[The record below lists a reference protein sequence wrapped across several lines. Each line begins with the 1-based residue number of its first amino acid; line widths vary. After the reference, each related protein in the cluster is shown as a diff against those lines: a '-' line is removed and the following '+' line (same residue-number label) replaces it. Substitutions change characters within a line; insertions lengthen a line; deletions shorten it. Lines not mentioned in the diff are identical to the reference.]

1 MADIKVV
8 SSSDDVLHEVTKD
21 EFEYFKARCKYYAK
35 TFNLMDWDFYHCL
48 EDLSEDAELA
58 NISWC
63 FTGHSC
69 RITFSTKMPDYDN
82 YLFEIDKIAR
92 HEIIHLL
99 LARLQEY
106 SQRRN
111 VFQDDIDESIESLVR
126 NIENVYQVGAESV
139 SQNPTQIASVTII

>member
-8 SSSDDVLHEVTKD
+8 SSSEDVLHDVTED
-21 EFEYFKARCKYYAK
+21 EYKYFKERCKYYANM
-35 TFNLMDWDFYHCL
+35 FNLMDWDFYFFL
-48 EDLSEDAELA
+48 EDLSDDSELA

-69 RITFSTKMPDYDN
+69 RITFSTKMPGYDDY
-82 YLFEIDKIAR
+82 LHEIDKIAR

-106 SQRRN
+106 AQRRN
-111 VFQDDIDESIESLVR
+111 VYQDDIDESIESLVR
-126 NIENVYQVGAESV
+126 HIENVYQAGKKTGFVEGAKNYS
-139 SQNPTQIASVTII
+139 